1 MSRLTA
7 LSGAAVLTAGLSLPG
22 LALAAADVTV
32 PCPDA
37 MVDSSAAIINALQSI
52 GPGRTVR
59 LEACTYYL
67 SAPILITGT
76 FDGALVGAG
85 MGRTILTTLPDA
97 DGIEDV
103 LMINWVTDL
112 DNPGVFGPTL
122 GPTLFHFSLFGEAP
136 SQVAISNLSITITDP
151 QPAFASA
158 RAAWFDGA
166 LLAMVTVEGRRVST
180 DFDQVEMKA
189 ARKPDGFPRT
199 NVFYGIELWGELS
212 YWSAGLPGTLN
223 PMVGRHV
230 LRRSVFEGLWN
241 GYNFAEMADSWVM
254 VRQSRFANLALDALD
269 AIEGVDMVRSTL
281 HVTQNDIELSGAAS
295 GIWLRGIDGALV
307 NQNRVR
313 GQAQVGIDV
322 VSGTGYQILNNDL
335 ESLEAPPG
343 SYKIVLEPGTSDS
356 LVVGT
361 NPAQVLDQGTN
372 NEILGG
378 EGKH

>member
-7 LSGAAVLTAGLSLPG
+7 LSGAVVLTAGLSLPG
-22 LALAAADVTV
+22 LAFAAADVTV
-32 PCPDA
+32 PCPGA
-37 MVDSSAAIINALQSI
+37 MIDSSAAITAALQSI
-52 GPGRTVR
+52 GPGGTVR

-103 LMINWVTDL
+103 LMVNWITDL

-136 SQVAISNLSITITDP
+136 SQVAISNLSITMTDP

-158 RAAWFDGA
+158 RAAWFGGA
-166 LLAMVTVEGRRVST
+166 LLAIVTVEGKWVST

-189 ARKPDGFPRT
+189 ARKPDGFPGT

-241 GYNFAEMADSWVM
+241 GYNFAEVSDSWIM

-269 AIEGVDMVRSTL
+269 AIEGADMVRSRL
-281 HVTQNDIELSGAAS
+281 HVTQNHIELSGAAS
-295 GIWLRGIDGALV
+295 AIWLRGLDGALV

-322 VSGTGYQILNNDL
+322 VSGASYQVLNNDL
-335 ESLEAPPG
+335 ESLEVPPG
-343 SYKIVLEPGTSDS
+343 SYKIVLEPATSDS

-361 NPAQVLDQGTN
+361 NPAQVLDLGTN
-372 NEILGG
+372 NKVLGG
-378 EGKH
+378 KDKR